1 MNKRCKLCDGH
12 YNFDSLVIDEYGKE
26 IRVAFTGGS
35 GRANKDNC
43 FRFCPACGERLTA
56 ENFGGDMEVGL

>member
-1 MNKRCKLCDGH
+1 MNKLCKLCDDH
-12 YNFDSLVIDEYGKE
+12 YNFDSLVITEYGKE

-43 FRFCPACGERLTA
+43 FKSCPACGEKLTE
-56 ENFGGDMEVGL
+56 ENFGGNQI